1 MNSPCIVDSGIRSQ
15 FLEGKNEEWF
25 NFFLVEEVK
34 NGNGSYFTFFF
45 PIMNV
50 QAVYEARRQQTY
62 FPFNELKI
70 TVIGI

>member
-1 MNSPCIVDSGIRSQ
+1 MKASMRNGLI
-15 FLEGKNEEWF
+15 
-25 NFFLVEEVK
+25 FFPWKKLKMEMEATVR
-34 NGNGSYFTFFF
+34 FF

-70 TVIGI
+70 TVIGM